1 MDAVAPVVIDLAEA
15 LENPGDSLPVAGRV
29 DMPGYASGDKEF
41 SLADGISYDV
51 VLTHAGDGVLA
62 TGIVRARAEGACD
75 RCLEP
80 ASFDIAG
87 EIEEYF
93 LFEEPEDPEEF
104 EDGFELVGPDRTID
118 LSAAISDAVVMDT
131 PFVLLC
137 RPDCAGLCPHCG
149 ANLNEGDCGCVA
161 ASEQAWVDSDENP
174 FAALR
179 NLEL

>member
-149 ANLNEGDCGCVA
+149 ANLNEGDCGCAA

>member
-1 MDAVAPVVIDLAEA
+1 MDAIEPVVVDLSDA
-15 LENPGDSLPVAGRV
+15 LENPGDSLPVAGKL
-29 DMPGYASGDKEF
+29 DLEGYSSGDKAFTLE
-41 SLADGISYDV
+41 DGISYDV

-62 TGIVRARAEGACD
+62 TGIVRARAAGACD
-75 RCLEP
+75 RCLES

-104 EDGFELVGPDRTID
+104 EDGFELVGPERTVD
-118 LSAAISDAVVMDT
+118 LSGAISDAVVMDT

-137 RPDCAGLCPHCG
+137 RPDCAGLCPQCG
-149 ANLNEGDCGCVA
+149 ANLNEGDCGCAA

-179 NLEL
+179 NLNL